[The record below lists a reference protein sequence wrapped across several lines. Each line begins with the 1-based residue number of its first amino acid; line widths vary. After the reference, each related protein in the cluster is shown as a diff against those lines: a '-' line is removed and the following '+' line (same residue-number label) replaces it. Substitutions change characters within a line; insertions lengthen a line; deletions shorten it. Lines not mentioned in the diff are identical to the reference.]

1 MFLINKMACKSLA
14 LVSPYKRL
22 YNKQPDLKSMRIF
35 GYAVYPW
42 LRPYNS
48 NKLQPRSERCI
59 FLGYLMGYKG
69 VICYNPNT
77 KRCIISRHVLFD
89 EMVFPY
95 AQDSR

>member
-1 MFLINKMACKSLA
+1 MFLINRTACKSLA
-14 LVSPYKRL
+14 LEYLYKRL
-22 YNKQPDLKSMRIF
+22 YNNQPDLECMRIF
-35 GYAVYPW
+35 GSAVYPW

-59 FLGYLMGYKG
+59 FWGYSMGYKE

-95 AQDSR
+95 AQD